1 MRRIHVMA
9 AVIRDP
15 AGRILIA
22 KRPDHAHQ
30 GGLWEFPGGKL
41 EPGEERVV
49 ALMRELREELGI
61 TVTQARPLIDIH
73 HDYPDKSIRLD
84 VWRVDAF
91 EGEAHGA
98 EGQPIR
104 WVSPEQLGEYR
115 FPQANAPIVSA
126 ARLPTRYLVTPDLA
140 ERDALLA
147 GLRAAQT
154 EGIRLVQLRQT
165 QLDAEAYALL
175 AEEVMERFG
184 FAFIWMLKGDHP
196 PQQPGAGWHL
206 TGQQLAGLART
217 GWRRDER
224 LAWLAASCHDEDE
237 LALAAQIG
245 VDFVTLSPVLPT
257 RSHPVAPALGW
268 ERVAELI
275 RGVNMPV
282 YLMGGMSEAHSSQAF
297 EAGAQGVAGISAFW
311 PCSNGLRRMP
321 G

>member
-1 MRRIHVMA
+1 MRRVHVMA

-22 KRPDHAHQ
+22 RRPDHAHQ

-41 EPGEERVV
+41 EPGEARE
-49 ALMRELREELGI
+49 AGLARELHEELGI

-84 VWRVDAF
+84 VWTVDAF
-91 EGEAHGA
+91 DGEAHGA

-104 WVSPEQLGEYR
+104 WVRQEELDDYR

-140 ERDALLA
+140 DTDELYA
-147 GLRAAQT
+147 GLRAAYAA
-154 EGIRLVQLRQT
+154 GIRLVQLRQT
-165 QLDAEAYALL
+165 QLDTEAYASL
-175 AEEVMERFG
+175 AEQVTEHFG
-184 FAFIWMLKGDHP
+184 SGFIWMLKGDHP
-196 PQQPGAGWHL
+196 PHQPGAGWHV
-206 TGQQLAGLART
+206 TGRQLAELART
-217 GWRRDER
+217 GWRREER
-224 LAWLAASCHDEDE
+224 LAWLAASCHDDRE

-257 RSHPVAPALGW
+257 RSHPGAAALGW
-268 ERVAELI
+268 ERGAELI

-282 YLMGGMSEAHSSQAF
+282 YLLGGMSEAHLSQAF
-297 EAGAQGVAGISAFW
+297 DVGAQGIAGIS
-311 PCSNGLRRMP
+311 GLWAGGSDRS
-321 G
+321 